1 VDGLGSDIFE
11 AHGVKMDGFDS
22 EIVEMRDMKMCV
34 Y

>member
-1 VDGLGSDIFE
+1 MDGLGSGILE
-11 AHGVKMDGFDS
+11 ARGVKMDGFGS